1 MKSLVEI
8 LKEEYQNYCQDKNI
22 DWLQSV
28 EFAEMR
34 KKRGAECHF
43 VALKNDE
50 NIEVAGL
57 IIGEI
62 IPLLIG
68 FEKPKSAKTKL
79 LIFSKSFNE
88 FGIPKIIFNI
98 EKSKK
103 IETKSGEVI
112 IKNNISAAIFW

>member
-34 KKRGAECHF
+34 KKRGAECYF

-57 IIGEI
+57 ISSKNKRFDLVMVEQNGVSQADFVDF
-62 IPLLIG
+62 LV
-68 FEKPKSAKTKL
+68 KSE
-79 LIFSKSFNE
+79 E
-88 FGIPKIIFNI
+88 FARSN
-98 EKSKK
+98 KK
-103 IETKSGEVI
+103 GCECSQG
-112 IKNNISAAIFW
+112 